1 MSMLLVE
8 TAIAEGDNPP
18 LDTSA
23 AAPITG
29 LWWNESEAGWGIT
42 LTQQVDITFV
52 TIYTYDTNG
61 YFGSDYTIWGD
72 GCSGEVFELTGGSSP
87 PDTWL

>member
-29 LWWNESEAGWGIT
+29 LWWNESEAG
-42 LTQQVDITFV
+42 
-52 TIYTYDTNG
+52 
-61 YFGSDYTIWGD
+61 
-72 GCSGEVFELTGGSSP
+72 
-87 PDTWL
+87 